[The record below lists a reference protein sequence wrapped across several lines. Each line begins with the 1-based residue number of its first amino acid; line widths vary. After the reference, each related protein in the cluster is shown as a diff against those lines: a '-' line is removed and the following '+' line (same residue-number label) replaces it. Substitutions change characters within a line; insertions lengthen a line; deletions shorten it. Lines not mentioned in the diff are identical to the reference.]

1 MDYSVVG
8 IDREWFQWFRQCLVG
23 GFEVDFSSNV
33 ENVEDGVQK
42 VSRGLLQYG
51 VTSFCPT
58 IVTSPD
64 SVYKQVTGHIN
75 FYAALFLYIKC

>member
-1 MDYSVVG
+1 MFINS
-8 IDREWFQWFRQCLVG
+8 G

-33 ENVEDGVQK
+33 DDTESGLEK
-42 VSRGLLQYG
+42 VAKSVLQFG

-64 SVYKQVTGHIN
+64 HIYEKVTLKDN
-75 FYAALFLYIKC
+75 LELFLH